1 MNGRN
6 MSTVRRPRQSEI
18 LLEILREAAL
28 FHTPDGTAYADIEIR
43 GHRETW
49 MLHAPGFR
57 RWLTCSYYRKI
68 GGAPSNDAFQEA
80 LRTAEATAQFDGAE
94 RPVRVR
100 VGGDKGNIY
109 IDLVDAD
116 WRAIRIDANGWSID
130 KLPEVRFVRPMGM
143 LALPMPVRG
152 GNIGKLRDFINIKSD
167 EHFTLVI
174 AWLLAALREHGP
186 YPVLTVIGEQGS
198 AKSTLIELLRL
209 LVDPNFANL
218 KSPPHNDRDLFVS
231 AGNAHVLAYDNL
243 SGLPP
248 WLSDGL
254 ARISTGA
261 AHATRKLYADQDE
274 VLMRAE
280 NPIALNGITDIVS
293 RADLSDRCIFVAAE
307 RILEKDRKSKQDL
320 MMAFEAER
328 PRILGALFDA
338 VAVGIATLPQ
348 VTGNDWPRMADFAK
362 WATACESAFT
372 THRSFKAAYQS
383 NLVEAVKSLLDDD
396 LIAGAVQK
404 LKLPWEGP
412 ARGLLEK
419 LNSVTGQDHVSAK
432 DWPKEANVLSARLR
446 RLAPLLRSK
455 GINAEKLQRTGAKRG
470 WRLAR
475 INSAEGKTDLPS
487 QPSYNYVCRT

>member
-49 MLHAPGFR
+49 MLHAPGFC

-68 GGAPSNDAFQEA
+68 GGAPSNDALQEA

-130 KLPEVRFVRPMGM
+130 KLPEVRSVRPMGM

-261 AHATRKLYADQDE
+261 AHATRKLYVDQDE

-307 RILEKDRKSKQDL
+307 RILEQGPKTQT
-320 MMAFEAER
+320 R
-328 PRILGALFDA
+328 P
-338 VAVGIATLPQ
+338 
-348 VTGNDWPRMADFAK
+348 
-362 WATACESAFT
+362 
-372 THRSFKAAYQS
+372 
-383 NLVEAVKSLLDDD
+383 DD
-396 LIAGAVQK
+396 G
-404 LKLPWEGP
+404 
-412 ARGLLEK
+412 
-419 LNSVTGQDHVSAK
+419 
-432 DWPKEANVLSARLR
+432 
-446 RLAPLLRSK
+446 LRSRAPTNL
-455 GINAEKLQRTGAKRG
+455 GRAVRCSGSWNCNPTSGDWQ
-470 WRLAR
+470 
-475 INSAEGKTDLPS
+475 
-487 QPSYNYVCRT
+487 